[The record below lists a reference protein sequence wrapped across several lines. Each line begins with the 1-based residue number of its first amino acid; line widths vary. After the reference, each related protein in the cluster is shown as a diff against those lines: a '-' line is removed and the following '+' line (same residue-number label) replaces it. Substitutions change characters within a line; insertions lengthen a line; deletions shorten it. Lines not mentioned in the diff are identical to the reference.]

1 MPEIKAP
8 PKKPSSKGSPPPIE
22 KPSANLTRNPSDK
35 SVALNF
41 YVENEFRRAYKSF
54 AVEHDMTMV
63 ELLKRSFELYKEQL
77 KN

>member
-1 MPEIKAP
+1 MPEIKP
-8 PKKPSSKGSPPPIE
+8 PTRPTSSKGSPPPIE
-22 KPSANLTRNPSDK
+22 KPSMNLTRNPSNK

-63 ELLKRSFELYKEQL
+63 ELLKRSFQVYKDQL
-77 KN
+77 EN